1 MTQEAP
7 WGIISWTLPQEL
19 EETACELM
27 VRLGSLGAA
36 VTYPAA
42 TDVTIQA
49 YFPPGL
55 DLRRLAD
62 ELLFRLSPQTAG
74 SLARPQIGSEARID
88 WVAHGRDA
96 HRAVTA
102 GRHFLIHPSWDAPA
116 DPRRPLL
123 IQIDPQQ
130 AFGTG
135 SHETTRLCID
145 LMEKYHRARHTRCLD
160 AGCGSGILM
169 IALDRW
175 AGWRC
180 PRTAPRF
187 RVDGIDLDAA
197 SVEVARENLAVNRV
211 RLSHAV
217 HSVPLEEFQSAPYHF
232 IFANLL
238 SGIILSHRGHLDR
251 LLRPGGLMV
260 LSGILGEELHDM
272 RPAAAERGWTILD
285 EARAGDWAALVVRKP
300 SAPTPPVR

>member
-1 MTQEAP
+1 MAQEAP

-19 EETACELM
+19 EETACELL
-27 VRLGSLGAA
+27 VQSGSQGAA
-36 VTYPAA
+36 ITYPSA
-42 TDVTIQA
+42 DCVTVQA

-55 DLRRLAD
+55 ELQRLAD
-62 ELLFRLSPQTAG
+62 ELPRRLSGRFTG
-74 SLARPQIGSEARID
+74 RVERPLVGSEARFD

-96 HRAVTA
+96 HRAVPA
-102 GRHFLIHPSWDAPA
+102 GRHFLIHPSWDTPVDPA
-116 DPRRPLL
+116 RPLV

-135 SHETTRLCID
+135 SHETTRLCIAM
-145 LMEKYHRARHTRCLD
+145 MEKYHRARHTRCLD

-175 AGWRC
+175 VGWRC
-180 PRTAPRF
+180 PRSAPRF
-187 RVDGIDLDAA
+187 RVDGIDLDAV

-211 RLSHAV
+211 RLAHAV
-217 HSVPLEEFQSAPYHF
+217 HGTPLEDFRSIPYHF

-238 SGIILSHRGHLDR
+238 SGIILSHREHLDR
-251 LLRPGGLMV
+251 LLRPGGLMI
-260 LSGILGEELHDM
+260 LSGILGDELPEI
-272 RPAAAERGWTILD
+272 RPAATERGWTILE

-300 SAPTPPVR
+300 PVPPCSAR

>member
-19 EETACELM
+19 EETACELL

-36 VTYPAA
+36 VTYPTA
-42 TDVTIQA
+42 TDATIQA
-49 YFPPGL
+49 YFSPGL
-55 DLRRLAD
+55 DLQRLAA
-62 ELLFRLSPQTAG
+62 ELPLRLAPQSAG
-74 SLARPQIGSEARID
+74 SLAQPLIGTEARVD
-88 WVAHGRDA
+88 WVAHGRES

-102 GRHFLIHPSWDAPA
+102 GRHFLIHPSWDATA
-116 DPRRPLL
+116 DPRRPLV

-135 SHETTRLCID
+135 SHETTRLCIG
-145 LMEKYHRARHTRCLD
+145 LMERYHRARHTRCLD

-187 RVDGIDLDAA
+187 RVDGIDLFADSWA
-197 SVEVARENLAVNRV
+197 VALPNLAANRV
-211 RLSHAV
+211 RLTHAV
-217 HSVPLEEFQSAPYHF
+217 HCVPLEEFQSAPYHF

-238 SGIILSHRGHLDR
+238 SGIIRSHREHLDR

-260 LSGILGEELHDM
+260 LSGILGEELPDI

-285 EARAGDWAALVVRKP
+285 EERAGDWAALVVRKP
-300 SAPTPPVR
+300 SAPMPPVR